1 MHRPALTPQTPQRR
15 RSPEDGVGL
24 LTRLYV
30 THLWVDREM
39 EKVGRGGEKEAEE
52 QQVGERGEAGGPEVG
67 CVDQHLVSSCLVL
80 EYGDEVLTITAQ

>member
-1 MHRPALTPQTPQRR
+1 M
-15 RSPEDGVGL
+15 
-24 LTRLYV
+24 TRLDI

-67 CVDQHLVSSCLVL
+67 CVDQHLVGRCLFL
-80 EYGDEVLTITAQ
+80 DCGNEVLTSTAQ

>member
-1 MHRPALTPQTPQRR
+1 MHRPELRPRRPQRR

-39 EKVGRGGEKEAEE
+39 EKVGRGGEEKAEE

-67 CVDQHLVSSCLVL
+67 CVDQHLVGSCLFL

>member
-1 MHRPALTPQTPQRR
+1 MHRPALRPRTPQRR

-39 EKVGRGGEKEAEE
+39 EKVGGGGEEE
-52 QQVGERGEAGGPEVG
+52 SEEEQVGERGEAGGPEVG
-67 CVDQHLVSSCLVL
+67 CVDQHLVGSCLVL
-80 EYGDEVLTITAQ
+80 DCGDEVLTSTAQ